1 MPNCQY
7 ADVPNLLIREGNA
20 LNERPYHI
28 ELYYGYQECES
39 GIYHAFDAVDPQGKH
54 DDEKMAVKLSDTLDT
69 TPDDA
74 NFHYNSM
81 HILLPAS
88 VVAKIRA
95 DAVNDFLT
103 SVAEGTDGGNHI
115 PEETGCTEY
124 DHQEGSK

>member
-1 MPNCQY
+1 MSEKTY
-7 ADVPNLLIREGNA
+7 R
-20 LNERPYHI
+20 I

-39 GIYHAFDAVDPQGKH
+39 GIYHAFDAVDPQGHH

-69 TPDDA
+69 TPDDV

-88 VVAKIRA
+88 VVATIRA

-103 SVAEGTDGGNHI
+103 SMAEGTDGSNHI
-115 PEETGCTEY
+115 PEGANCTEH
-124 DHQEGSK
+124 DRQEGSR